1 MSLKLYRPSPDG
13 LEPNPVELR
22 TWRSRL
28 RSRRWNP
35 APLSNPEIKPTSSR
49 LAVLFWLVLAAAT
62 FFIVLG
68 GYGLRIWTI
77 PGGF

>member
-28 RSRRWNP
+28 RSRRWKP
-35 APLSNPEIKPTSSR
+35 AALANPELQPTSSR
-49 LAVLFWLVLAAAT
+49 MAVLFWVSLAALT
-62 FFIVLG
+62 FVTLVV
-68 GYGLRIWTI
+68 GYGV
-77 PGGF
+77 GFWSLPT